1 MAAAMKVVVGGFL
14 SAVVDGA
21 TAKTVAYLES
31 NYDVPERTKEVLSEL
46 KTRLTMVKAIS
57 EVADNRLI
65 TNANL
70 IQWLKCLQEGAQEA
84 EDALDEFEVSEA
96 SISGGKR
103 KVSELIG
110 SSLRSLKRLAVPDRG
125 LGRLEHAVK
134 SLTQLCA
141 SSGTFIELLKMDDC
155 KGQQQAGAVGEL
167 SSHLPLDIHVFGR
180 DEVKELMLKV
190 VIIGSSSSYH
200 GHGDAAAGGSHS
212 GAGKSGTNRPNIP
225 VLPVVGMSGVG
236 KTTLDL
242 VEVRLLVTLIE
253 FSGRLTL
260 HL

>member
-1 MAAAMKVVVGGFL
+1 MKVVVGGFL

-57 EVADNRLI
+57 
-65 TNANL
+65 
-70 IQWLKCLQEGAQEA
+70 
-84 EDALDEFEVSEA
+84 
-96 SISGGKR
+96 
-103 KVSELIG
+103 
-110 SSLRSLKRLAVPDRG
+110 
-125 LGRLEHAVK
+125 
-134 SLTQLCA
+134 
-141 SSGTFIELLKMDDC
+141 
-155 KGQQQAGAVGEL
+155 VGEL

-242 VEVRLLVTLIE
+242 VEVRFLVTLIE